1 MNIQSINTVSKIY
14 SPKINQK
21 VAQPKLATSLSCDTF
36 QKSSEITNPIKTYNV
51 PAPSITG
58 SFGTWTYRSLPT
70 KTQLVIDKAYNDIK
84 EKYGKNIETITFNED
99 EFAPKDE
106 YCLSAKLIGNESHS
120 EFYDK
125 NANKLAEEDVKMYA
139 KKGNVYKIVKNIDYR
154 NNTTTKVRSEVDNN
168 GRMVVTDEV
177 RILRD
182 KNNNIL
188 RKEMMTHSSVTG
200 AYDQKYVYPNGT
212 EKVISKAR
220 KIKEDGKEIIQ
231 KDMKSLDGTRTQYK
245 LEKDSKGNNTL
256 KYKITD
262 KDGNVLMNLNKTLQR
277 ISDNKVRSTNGDKSY
292 DVTFEKDKI
301 TIEEKGKKPTEIKI
315 SDGSLFSKGLKIKG
329 NKSEMLE
336 LMQKLPA
343 EQLMA
348 LGDTVQ
354 TLNGLTKDE
363 CMMYPTKKQIDTIN
377 DVFSVL
383 HETGHAIDYRNSN
396 KILGN
401 IADMGNDYNLRRIY
415 TQERE
420 TFDTAYPNAQRNHIA
435 YFIKQ
440 ANHYDGKWGGLS
452 EVIAETNALRNS
464 YTTEMS
470 LAPRVQYLQQHYPK
484 TIAYIN
490 ERLEN
495 YTNSISKK

>member
-1 MNIQSINTVSKIY
+1 MNIQSIGISKLYTTPVNNKTV
-14 SPKINQK
+14 
-21 VAQPKLATSLSCDTF
+21 QPKVGHSQPASDIFQRSCEV
-36 QKSSEITNPIKTYNV
+36 SNPIKTYNAPV
-51 PAPSITG
+51 PSFTG
-58 SFGTWTYRSLPT
+58 DFGTWTYRRLPSS
-70 KTQLVIDKAYNDIK
+70 TQAVIDKAYNDIK
-84 EKYGKNIETITFNED
+84 EKYGKNIETITFDVD
-99 EFAPKDE
+99 EFMPKNE
-106 YCLSAKLIGNESHS
+106 YCLKASLVGDESHS
-120 EFYDK
+120 EFYDEK
-125 NANKLAEEDVKMYA
+125 ANKLAEEDVTLYS

-154 NNTTTKVRSEVDNN
+154 NNTTTKVRSEIDNQ

-177 RILRD
+177 RIVRD
-182 KNNNIL
+182 ENNKII
-188 RKEMMTHSSVTG
+188 RKEMMTHSPVTG

-220 KIKEDGKEIIQ
+220 RQKENGKDVIQ
-231 KDMKSLDGTRTQYK
+231 KDMESLDGTRTQYK
-245 LEKDSKGNNTL
+245 YEQDNKGNLSL

-262 KDGNVLMNLNKTLQR
+262 KEGNVLMNLNKTMQR
-277 ISDNKVRSTNGDKSY
+277 ISANKVRSTNGDKSY

-301 TIEEKGKKPTEIKI
+301 TIEEKGKEPVDIKL
-315 SDGSLFSKGLKIKG
+315 SDGSLFSKGLKIEG
-329 NKSEMLE
+329 NKSEMLD

-348 LGDTVQ
+348 LGDTVKV
-354 TLNGLTKDE
+354 LNGLTKDE

-396 KILGN
+396 KLMGN
-401 IADMGNDYNLRRIY
+401 VADIGNDYNLRRIY

-420 TFDTAYPNAQRNHIA
+420 TFDSAYPNAQRNHVG

-440 ANHYDGKWGGLS
+440 ENHYDGKWGGLS

-470 LAPRVQYLQQHYPK
+470 LAPRVQYLQQHYPR

-495 YTNSISKK
+495 YNNSLSEK

>member
-1 MNIQSINTVSKIY
+1 MNIQSINNVSKLY
-14 SPKINQK
+14 APMVNQK
-21 VAQPKLATSLSCDTF
+21 VAQPKVANVLANDTF
-36 QKSSEITNPIKTYNV
+36 QRSCEVTNPIKTYNA
-51 PAPSITG
+51 PAPSFTG
-58 SFGTWTYRSLPT
+58 AFGTWTYRRLPSS
-70 KTQLVIDKAYNDIK
+70 TQAVIDKAYDNIK
-84 EKYGKNIETITFNED
+84 EKYGKDVETITFDAD
-99 EFAPKDE
+99 EFSPRNE
-106 YCLSAKLIGNESHS
+106 YCLKAKLAGDESHS
-120 EFYDK
+120 EFYDEK
-125 NANKLAEEDVKMYA
+125 GSKLAEEDVTMYS
-139 KKGNVYKIVKNIDYR
+139 KKGNVYKIVKNVDYR
-154 NNTTTKVRSEVDNN
+154 NNTTTKVRSEIDNT

-177 RILRD
+177 RIVRD
-182 KNNNIL
+182 RNNKVV
-188 RKEMMTHSSVTG
+188 RKEMMTHSAVTG

-220 KIKEDGKEIIQ
+220 RLKENGQEIIQ
-231 KDMKSLDGTRTQYK
+231 KDMESLDGTRTQYK
-245 LEKDSKGNNTL
+245 LEQDNKGNRAL

-277 ISDNKVRSTNGDKSY
+277 ISENKVRSTNGDKSY
-292 DVTFEKDKI
+292 DVTFEKNKI
-301 TIEEKGKKPTEIKI
+301 TIEEKGKEPTEIKL
-315 SDGSLFSKGLKIKG
+315 SDGSMFSKGLKIEG
-329 NKSEMLE
+329 NRSEMLE

-348 LGDTVQ
+348 LGDTVK

-383 HETGHAIDYRNSN
+383 HETGHAIDYRRSN
-396 KILGN
+396 MM
-401 IADMGNDYNLRRIY
+401 MGNVADIGSDYNLRRIY

-420 TFDTAYPNAQRNHIA
+420 TFDSAYPNAQREHVS

-452 EVIAETNALRNS
+452 EVIAETNALRDS

-470 LAPRVQYLQQHYPK
+470 LAPRVQYLQQHYPR

-490 ERLEN
+490 DRLEN
-495 YTNSISKK
+495 YNK